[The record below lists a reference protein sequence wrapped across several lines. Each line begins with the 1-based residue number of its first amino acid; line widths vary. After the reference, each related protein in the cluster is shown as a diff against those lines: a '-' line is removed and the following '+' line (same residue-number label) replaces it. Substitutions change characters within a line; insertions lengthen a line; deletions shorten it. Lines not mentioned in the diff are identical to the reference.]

1 MTELA
6 SALRT
11 TFGQRMTGLVNVNP
25 TFTLQILEHAQ
36 VARLL
41 LHHMLILIQPMMEPA
56 NVRRTMLGPQ
66 KTENVSVRPTST

>member
-1 MTELA
+1 MMELA

-36 VARLL
+36 AVQQTLL
-41 LHHMLILIQPMMEPA
+41 TRILIPPMMEPA
-56 NVRRTMLGPQ
+56 AVI
-66 KTENVSVRPTST
+66 